1 MVVESSRLEVSCVVV
16 VESSCV
22 AGVEVSWVLMVGCS
36 CLAGVQWSSCEVS
49 CNGRV

>member
-1 MVVESSRLEVSCVVV
+1 MLLGSS
-16 VESSCV
+16 
-22 AGVEVSWVLMVGCS
+22 GVEVSWVLLVGCS